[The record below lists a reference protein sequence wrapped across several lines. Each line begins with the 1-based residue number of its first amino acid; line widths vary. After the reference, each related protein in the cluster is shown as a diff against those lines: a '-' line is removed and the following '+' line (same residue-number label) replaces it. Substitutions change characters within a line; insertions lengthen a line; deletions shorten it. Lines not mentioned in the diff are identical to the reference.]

1 MIQFIAEFLPASP
14 DTIAEAPRPAP
25 EPGRRPAPVARWKAD
40 LALLLN
46 TLIWGATFVL
56 VKEALADISTLLFLA
71 IRFALAGAIL
81 LALARGWRPAPGAPG
96 LLRTS
101 VVVGG
106 ALFAGYL
113 LQTWGLLFTTPSKSA
128 FITGFSVVLVPILTA
143 VIFRR
148 LPGWGP
154 LLGVLAALAGLY
166 LLTAPAGP
174 SGINRGDVLTLGCAF
189 AFALHIMLI
198 GHYSRL
204 LPARVLAAGQV
215 LVACGLAAVAVP
227 WVEPV
232 RFRPSTSL
240 LVALLVTAVLAT
252 ALAFLIQTWAQ
263 RFTTP
268 THTALIF
275 STEPL
280 FASLTSW
287 IVVGERLGPS
297 GWVGGGL
304 ILAGIMAAELLGSK
318 SGD

>member
-1 MIQFIAEFLPASP
+1 MKGLSPEFLPASP
-14 DTIAEAPRPAP
+14 DTIAEAPLGAAGPARP
-25 EPGRRPAPVARWKAD
+25 PAPVARWKAD

-56 VKEALADISTLLFLA
+56 VKEALADVSTLLFLA
-71 IRFALAGAIL
+71 VRFALAGAIL
-81 LALARGWRPAPGAPG
+81 VTLARGLRPGPGAPG
-96 LLRTS
+96 LVRTS
-101 VVVGG
+101 AVVGG
-106 ALFAGYL
+106 VLFAGYL

-143 VIFRR
+143 LVYRR
-148 LPGWGP
+148 LPGWGL
-154 LLGVLAALAGLY
+154 LLGVLAALVGLY
-166 LLTAPAGP
+166 LLTAPGGP
-174 SGINRGDVLTLGCAF
+174 SGINRGDVLTLGCAV

-198 GHYSRL
+198 GHYSRV

-215 LVACGLAAVAVP
+215 LVAAMLATAAVP
-227 WVEPV
+227 WVEPI
-232 RFRPSTSL
+232 RFRPSASL
-240 LVALLVTAVLAT
+240 LTAVLVTAILAT

-304 ILAGIMAAELLGSK
+304 ILAGIVAAELLGSK
-318 SGD
+318 E